1 MFSAVCAKKIPFVS
15 SACKHT
21 AVTVIPCVW
30 WWGCVCARA
39 PAFNPCLSPPHPRRC
54 GDYPASQCI
63 FFLFFRA
70 DRSSAA
76 SESLAKL
83 QGQRT
88 RGRLCSLHSPPAH
101 SRDLPP
107 GFLVQS
113 ERNST
118 TGSRGGLIVKTE
130 QPCLIYAP
138 SSFTETFL
146 GGHLSTF
153 KRR

>member
-1 MFSAVCAKKIPFVS
+1 MRKKIPFVS
-15 SACKHT
+15 SACKHRRHGDP
-21 AVTVIPCVW
+21 VCVVV
-30 WWGCVCARA
+30 GVRVRAR
-39 PAFNPCLSPPHPRRC
+39 PHLIHVYPHPTPVAAEIILRHS
-54 GDYPASQCI
+54 A
-63 FFLFFRA
+63 FFFFFFRA